1 MRRSIANSKE
11 IAMNYRSFLALAAG
25 LFACAAFA
33 QPQPQPEPARFN
45 QVDLQTEVSREIQN
59 DLMLASVH
67 AEASDASAAKVAD
80 QLNRLT
86 ADALKTAGDFKTV
99 KARSG
104 FNQTFPVYDRNNKL
118 TGWRGRAEVRL
129 ESKDFAA
136 MASLIGKLQS
146 SMQLGGVTFTV
157 SPELRRQTENDL
169 ITEAVAAFRSR
180 ADIATKAIG
189 GKSYRIRRIGIN
201 TGGMFPQPRPMAAQ
215 ARAAAPAEVTPPS
228 FEGGTS
234 TVQVTANG
242 SIQVE

>member
-1 MRRSIANSKE
+1 MRRSIANSKG

-25 LFACAAFA
+25 LVAATAFA
-33 QPQPQPEPARFN
+33 QPQAEPPRYN
-45 QVDLQTEVSREIQN
+45 EVELQAEVSREIQN
-59 DLMLASVH
+59 DLMLASVQ
-67 AEASDASAAKVAD
+67 AEANDASAATVAD

-86 ADALKTAGDFKTV
+86 ADALKTAGGFRTV

-104 FNQTFPVYDRNNKL
+104 FNQTFPVHDRNGRL
-118 TGWRGRAEVRL
+118 TGWRGRAEIRL

-146 SMQLGGVTFTV
+146 SLQLGGVTFTV

-180 ADIATKAIG
+180 ADIASKAIG
-189 GKSYRIRRIGIN
+189 GRSYRIRRIAIS
-201 TGGMFPQPRPMAAQ
+201 TGGMFPPPRPMAAQ
-215 ARAAAPAEVTPPS
+215 ARAAAPAEVTPAT

-234 TVQVTANG
+234 TVQVSANG